1 VQFGPVNWL
10 AIAVSVI
17 PNFVIGGIWY
27 SPLLFVKP
35 WLKMSGIDK
44 QVFDAGL
51 PKALLGDLFSAIA
64 IALVLNQVMRWSGAI
79 GLGSGLLV
87 SVFVWVGFV
96 VSVLITQVTYERRP
110 FAFFAIS
117 AGYRF
122 VTLIAMGVILSVWR

>member
-1 VQFGPVNWL
+1 MQFGPVNWL

-17 PNFVIGGIWY
+17 GNFVIGGIWY

-35 WLKMSGIDK
+35 WLKMSGVDK
-44 QVFDAGL
+44 QMFDAGL
-51 PKALLGDLFSAIA
+51 PKALLADLFSAIA

-96 VSVLITQVTYERRP
+96 ASVLITQVTYERRP
-110 FAFFAIS
+110 VAFFVIS

-122 VTLIAMGVILSVWR
+122 VTLMAMGVILSIWR

>member
-17 PNFVIGGIWY
+17 ANFVIGGIWY

-35 WLKMSGIDK
+35 WLKMSGVDK

-122 VTLIAMGVILSVWR
+122 VTLIAMGAILSIWR

>member
-17 PNFVIGGIWY
+17 ANFVIGGIWY

-35 WLKMSGIDK
+35 WLKMSGVDK

-64 IALVLNQVMRWSGAI
+64 IALVLNQVMRWSSAI

>member
-1 VQFGPVNWL
+1 MQFGPVNWL

-17 PNFVIGGIWY
+17 ANFVIGGIWY

-35 WLKMSGIDK
+35 WLKMSRVDK
-44 QVFDAGL
+44 QAFDAGL

-79 GLGSGLLV
+79 GLGYGLLV
-87 SVFVWVGFV
+87 SVFVWGGFV

>member
-17 PNFVIGGIWY
+17 ANFVIGGIWY

-35 WLKMSGIDK
+35 WLKMSGVDK

-64 IALVLNQVMRWSGAI
+64 IALVLNQVMRWSGVI

-87 SVFVWVGFV
+87 SVFIWVGFV

-122 VTLIAMGVILSVWR
+122 VTLMAMGVILSVWR

>member
-17 PNFVIGGIWY
+17 ANFVIGGIWY

-35 WLKMSGIDK
+35 WLKMSGVDK

-64 IALVLNQVMRWSGAI
+64 IALVLNQVMRWSDVI

-87 SVFVWVGFV
+87 SVLIWVGFV

-122 VTLIAMGVILSVWR
+122 VTLMAMGVILSVWR

>member
-1 VQFGPVNWL
+1 MQFGPVNWL

-17 PNFVIGGIWY
+17 ANFVIGGIWY

-35 WLKMSGIDK
+35 WLKMSGVDK

-64 IALVLNQVMRWSGAI
+64 IALVLNQVMRWSDVI

-87 SVFVWVGFV
+87 SVLIWVGFV

-122 VTLIAMGVILSVWR
+122 VTLMAMGVILSVWR